1 MERGEMRVAG
11 LGFRKEAT
19 IEALREVLTAVGGA
33 RGLDALATATDK
45 AEAAVI
51 VALAHE
57 LGLTI
62 KPVSAEVLARVE
74 TATHS
79 ARIETMFGTGSLAE
93 AAALAAAGP
102 RARLVSLRTISRDKA
117 ATAAIAEGEGA

>member
-1 MERGEMRVAG
+1 MRVAG
-11 LGFRKEAT
+11 LGFRKGAT
-19 IEALREVLTAVGGA
+19 IESLRDALVAAGGA

-51 VALAHE
+51 VALARE

-62 KPVSAEVLARVE
+62 KPVPVELLARVE

-79 ARIETMFGTGSLAE
+79 ARVEIMFGAGSLAE
-93 AAALAAAGP
+93 AVALAAAGP

>member
-19 IEALREVLTAVGGA
+19 IEALREALFAAGGA

-62 KPVSAEVLARVE
+62 KPVSTEVLARVE

-79 ARIETMFGTGSLAE
+79 TRVETMFGTGSLAE
-93 AAALAAAGP
+93 AAALAAAGR
-102 RARLVSLRTISRDKA
+102 RARLVSARSVSRDKT
-117 ATAAIAEGEGA
+117 ATAAIAEGAGA

>member
-1 MERGEMRVAG
+1 MRVAG

-19 IEALREVLTAVGGA
+19 IEALRDALAAAGGTL
-33 RGLDALATATDK
+33 GLDALATATDK
-45 AEAAVI
+45 ADATAI
-51 VALAHE
+51 VALARE

-62 KPVSAEVLARVE
+62 RPVPTEVLSRVE

-79 ARIETMFGTGSLAE
+79 ARVEAMFGTGSLAE
-93 AAALAAAGP
+93 AAALAVAG
-102 RARLVSLRTISRDKA
+102 RSARLVSARTISRDKT

>member
-1 MERGEMRVAG
+1 MRVAG

-19 IEALREVLTAVGGA
+19 IDSLRDALVAAGGA
-33 RGLDALATATDK
+33 RDLDALATATHK
-45 AEAAVI
+45 AEAAAI
-51 VALAHE
+51 VALARE

-62 KPVSAEVLARVE
+62 KPVPLELLAHFE
-74 TATHS
+74 TATRS

-93 AAALAAAGP
+93 AAALAAAGR
-102 RARLVSLRTISRDKA
+102 RARLVSPRSISHDKA

>member
-1 MERGEMRVAG
+1 MRVAG
-11 LGFRKEAT
+11 LGFRTEAT
-19 IEALREVLTAVGGA
+19 IEALREALVAAGGA
-33 RGLDALATATDK
+33 QGLDALATATDK

-51 VALAHE
+51 VALARE

-62 KPVSAEVLARVE
+62 KPVPTALLSRVE

-79 ARIETMFGTGSLAE
+79 ARIEAMFGTGSLAE
-93 AAALAAAGP
+93 AAALAAAGR
-102 RARLVSLRTISRDKA
+102 RARLVSPRSVSRDKT

>member
-1 MERGEMRVAG
+1 MRVAG

-19 IEALREVLTAVGGA
+19 IESLRDALVAAGGA
-33 RGLDALATATDK
+33 RDLDALATATDK

-51 VALAHE
+51 VALARE

-62 KPVSAEVLARVE
+62 KSVPVELLARVE

>member
-45 AEAAVI
+45 AEAAII

-79 ARIETMFGTGSLAE
+79 TRVETMFGTGSLAE
-93 AAALAAAGP
+93 AAALAAAGR
-102 RARLVSLRTISRDKA
+102 RARRV
-117 ATAAIAEGEGA
+117 

>member
-1 MERGEMRVAG
+1 MRVAG

-19 IEALREVLTAVGGA
+19 IESLREALDAVGGA
-33 RGLDALATATDK
+33 QGLDALATALDK
-45 AEAAVI
+45 ADAAVI
-51 VALAHE
+51 VSLARE

-62 KPVSAEVLARVE
+62 KPLPTEALARVE

-79 ARIETMFGTGSLAE
+79 ARVETMFGTGSLAE
-93 AAALAAAGP
+93 AAALAAAGQG
-102 RARLVSLRTISRDKA
+102 ARLVSVRSVSRDRT

>member
-1 MERGEMRVAG
+1 MRVAG

-19 IEALREVLTAVGGA
+19 IESLRDALVAAGGA

-51 VALAHE
+51 VALARE

-62 KPVSAEVLARVE
+62 KPVPVELLARVE

>member
-1 MERGEMRVAG
+1 MRVAG
-11 LGFRKEAT
+11 LGFRKGAT
-19 IEALREVLTAVGGA
+19 IESLRDALVAAGGA

-51 VALAHE
+51 VALARE

-62 KPVSAEVLARVE
+62 KPVPVELLARVE

>member
-19 IEALREVLTAVGGA
+19 IEALREALTAVGGA

-45 AEAAVI
+45 AEAAII

-79 ARIETMFGTGSLAE
+79 TRVETMFGTGSLAE
-93 AAALAAAGP
+93 AAALAAAGR
-102 RARLVSLRTISRDKA
+102 RARLVSARSVSRDKT

>member
-1 MERGEMRVAG
+1 MRVAG

-19 IEALREVLTAVGGA
+19 IESLRDALVAAGGA

-51 VALAHE
+51 VALARE

-62 KPVSAEVLARVE
+62 KPVPGELLARVE

>member
-1 MERGEMRVAG
+1 MERGEMKVAG

-19 IEALREVLTAVGGA
+19 IEALREALVAAGGA

-62 KPVSAEVLARVE
+62 TSVSAEVLARVE

-79 ARIETMFGTGSLAE
+79 TRVETMFGTGSLAE
-93 AAALAAAGP
+93 AAALAAAGR
-102 RARLVSLRTISRDKA
+102 RARLVSVRSVSRDKT

>member
-1 MERGEMRVAG
+1 MRVAG
-11 LGFRKEAT
+11 IGFRKEAT
-19 IEALREVLTAVGGA
+19 IESLRDALVAAGGA

-51 VALAHE
+51 VALARE

-62 KPVSAEVLARVE
+62 KPVPVELLARVE

-102 RARLVSLRTISRDKA
+102 RARLVSLRTISRDNA